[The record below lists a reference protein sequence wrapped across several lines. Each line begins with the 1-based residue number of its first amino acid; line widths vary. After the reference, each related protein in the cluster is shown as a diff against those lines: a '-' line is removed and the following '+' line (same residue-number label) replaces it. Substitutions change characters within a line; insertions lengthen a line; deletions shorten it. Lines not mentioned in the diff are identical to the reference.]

1 MATVIVAG
9 WSSAPA
15 QASDPVQYDVV
26 VYGSTTSGIGAV
38 RALTLLRRVII
49 PQSTTVAIISSGD
62 YLESSLANGLM
73 IEDMFLPEY
82 YANGLWKEWRRGFGQ
97 TGRLKVASS
106 VAADMLWLR
115 LNKPGVTFYAAAL
128 GAADAST
135 KSLHLQVQGGEE
147 VTITGKVII
156 DASPTLDLARAFGC
170 EYRIGKDLTVYGPDL
185 APTPPTAANGYITAP
200 QAMAGLPT
208 FRIVGSVPTMWSTTT
223 GKLPNGLCE
232 FNEAVSDYRVAQDVF
247 DWVMHP
253 ELRSA
258 IRDRVRNWSI
268 SKLYPGM
275 RLAYSYPWPYFR
287 GEVTIA
293 NGLVRFTGD
302 QVGKRV
308 AQPAARSC
316 YSRYDRHDLSGN
328 VSSGAAVVWAP
339 WKAMMP
345 AEFDWLLVTD
355 GACVDY
361 TAYNS
366 SFRMEPLRMDYGGA
380 AGTTAA
386 LALARGISPQ
396 AVRYEDLRAILVGR
410 LGYRF

>member
-1 MATVIVAG
+1 MT
-9 WSSAPA
+9 
-15 QASDPVQYDVV
+15 
-26 VYGSTTSGIGAV
+26 
-38 RALTLLRRVII
+38 
-49 PQSTTVAIISSGD
+49 
-62 YLESSLANGLM
+62 
-73 IEDMFLPEY
+73 
-82 YANGLWKEWRRGFGQ
+82 
-97 TGRLKVASS
+97 
-106 VAADMLWLR
+106 
-115 LNKPGVTFYAAAL
+115 
-128 GAADAST
+128 
-135 KSLHLQVQGGEE
+135 LQVLGGDE
-147 VTITGKVII
+147 VTISGKVVI

-170 EYRIGKDLTVYGPDL
+170 EYRIGKDATVYGPDL
-185 APTPPTAANGYITAP
+185 APEAPTAANGYITAP

-232 FNEAVSDYRVAQDVF
+232 FNESVSDYRVAQDVF

-258 IRDRVRNWSI
+258 IRDRVRDWSI

-275 RLAYSYPWPYFR
+275 SLVYSYPWPYFR

-293 NGLVRFTGD
+293 NGLARFTAD

-308 AQPAARSC
+308 AQPVAKSC
-316 YSRYDRHDLSGN
+316 YSRYDRHDLGGN
-328 VSSGAAVVWAP
+328 VSSGVAVVWAP

-345 AEFDWLLVTD
+345 AEFDWLLVTE
-355 GACVDY
+355 GACADF

-380 AGTTAA
+380 AGVTAA
-386 LALARGISPQ
+386 LALARGVSPQ

-410 LGYRF
+410 LGYRL